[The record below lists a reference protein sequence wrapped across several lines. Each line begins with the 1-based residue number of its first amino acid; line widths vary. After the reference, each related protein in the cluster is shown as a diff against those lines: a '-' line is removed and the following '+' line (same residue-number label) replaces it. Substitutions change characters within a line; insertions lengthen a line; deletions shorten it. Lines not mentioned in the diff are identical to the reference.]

1 LADGV
6 AAIVI
11 RGQSMNFPLITRA
24 ALRILALIAV
34 TNGYLT
40 EGTASVI
47 YQNADIVAMASL
59 ALSELYFAFDKWR
72 DARADKHA

>member
-1 LADGV
+1 
-6 AAIVI
+6 
-11 RGQSMNFPLITRA
+11 MNFPLITRA

-72 DARADKHA
+72 DGRADRHEN

>member
-1 LADGV
+1 
-6 AAIVI
+6 
-11 RGQSMNFPLITRA
+11 MNFPLITRA
-24 ALRILALIAV
+24 ALRILALVAV

-72 DARADKHA
+72 DARADKHGN

>member
-1 LADGV
+1 V
-6 AAIVI
+6 
-11 RGQSMNFPLITRA
+11 NFPLITRA

-40 EGTASVI
+40 ESTASVI

-72 DARADKHA
+72 DTRADKHA